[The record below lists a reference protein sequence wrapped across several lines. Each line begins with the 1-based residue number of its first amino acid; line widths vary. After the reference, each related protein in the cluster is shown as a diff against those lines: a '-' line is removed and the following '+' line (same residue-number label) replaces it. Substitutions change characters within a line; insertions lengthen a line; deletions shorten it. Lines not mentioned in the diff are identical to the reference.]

1 MVKRNL
7 SFAQLFN
14 LSFGF
19 FGVQIAY
26 ALQSANISRIF
37 ATLGADPHTLSFFW
51 ILPPLMG
58 MIVQPL
64 VGKYSDKTWTRLG
77 RRKPYLLVGALIA
90 VAVMLLL
97 PNAGDFTFAQSAFLG
112 LNAAMWFGL
121 FSLMFLDTSINIAM
135 QPFKMMVGD
144 MVNEEQ
150 KGTAYAIQSALC
162 NAGSVVG
169 YLFPIFFTWI
179 GIANTAPEGVIPD
192 SVKWSFYAG
201 AAILILCSLYTFATV
216 KELNPEEYAEF
227 HGIKENDKK
236 DNSESEKG
244 FIQLLREAPSA
255 FWTVGLVQFFCWAA
269 FMYMWT
275 YSNGT
280 IAVNCFDWDGVNASH
295 EAFQTAGGFVGV
307 AFCIQA
313 VGSLIWAAIL
323 PKLEHWFGNKGAY
336 AISLLVG
343 AVGFIGVF
351 FVHGNFMLFGELVPN
366 IWLFVCYLLIG
377 AAWAAM
383 LALPFTIV
391 TNAIKGGN
399 MGYYLG
405 LFNCTICVPQI
416 VAALCG
422 GVLLTN
428 ICAGAQ
434 AGMLVVAGVLLV
446 LGACS
451 VFLIREKE

>member
-1 MVKRNL
+1 MQKRNL

-64 VGKYSDKTWTRLG
+64 VGKYSDKTWNRLG

-90 VAVMLLL
+90 VAVMVLL
-97 PNAGDFTFAQSAFLG
+97 PNAGNFTFAQSAFLG

-192 SVKWSFYAG
+192 SVKWSFYIG
-201 AAILILCSLYTFATV
+201 ALILILCVLYTFMTV
-216 KELNPEEYAEF
+216 KELNPQEYAEF
-227 HGIKENDKK
+227 HGIKESDK
-236 DNSESEKG
+236 SEKIDESEEKG
-244 FIQLLREAPSA
+244 FITLLKEAPSA

-275 YSNGT
+275 YSNGA
-280 IAVNCFDWDGVNASH
+280 IATNCFGWDGVDAKAV
-295 EAFQTAGGFVGV
+295 AFQNAGNWVGV
-307 AFCIQA
+307 VFCVQA
-313 VGSLIWAAIL
+313 VGSLLWAALL
-323 PKLEHWFGNKGAY
+323 PKLEHWCGNKGAY
-336 AISLLVG
+336 AISLVVG
-343 AVGFIGVF
+343 AIGFISIF
-351 FVHGNFMLFGELVPN
+351 FVTNQYVL
-366 IWLFVCYLLIG
+366 WLSYALIG

-422 GVLLTN
+422 GLLLKYV
-428 ICAGAQ
+428 CAHVQ
-434 AGMLVVAGVLLV
+434 AGMLVVAGVLL
-446 LGACS
+446 LCGAAA
-451 VFLIREKE
+451 VFLIKEKE